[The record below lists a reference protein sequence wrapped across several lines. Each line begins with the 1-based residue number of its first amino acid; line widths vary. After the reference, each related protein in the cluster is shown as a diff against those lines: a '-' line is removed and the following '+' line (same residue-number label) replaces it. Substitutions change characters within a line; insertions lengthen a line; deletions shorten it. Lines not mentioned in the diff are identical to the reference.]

1 MAHTHEFDCRVCG
14 AHLDSKRELDEHTK
28 KEHTSQASSASS
40 ASNPSDRGSSLGG
53 SGNVSNR

>member
-14 AHLDSKRELDEHTK
+14 AHLDSQRELDEHTK
-28 KEHTSQASSASS
+28 KQHTAQASASS
-40 ASNPSDRGSSLGG
+40 ASKPADRGSSFGG